1 MAGSS
6 SCGTKISKAADFLS
20 SLPDNVFTVI
30 FSFLTTKEAFS
41 TCISCKKLKH
51 LMTVIP
57 NVECKETGNDCL
69 TKKRE
74 FMESVSRFLENH
86 DSLIKTFHLSF
97 NPLGYRYRSDVCYW
111 LSFVLKNG
119 LEELDLVFDG
129 SNNLMFLPSLLT
141 APNLK
146 VLKLSHCVVNLP
158 SIIGFKSLKSLLLGS
173 MDIPESVIGLICC
186 HCESLQHFT
195 LEYCSGFTKIEILDP
210 KSKLET
216 LILNDCQTMILDN
229 LFAPFAL
236 KISSLKTL
244 SIRQKIINFFFV
256 GSPHINNLILCR
268 QAEVP
273 VTRQE
278 SRNMKDRIIGSLGNV
293 RTLQLA
299 GWAFEP
305 HTTHA
310 SHTTHAALPPSFCI
324 AYLKLPPSSVS
335 SELETLTY
343 SAPPPS
349 TAASPPPG
357 GGTTKPRSDTKCW
370 NY

>member
-1 MAGSS
+1 
-6 SCGTKISKAADFLS
+6 
-20 SLPDNVFTVI
+20 
-30 FSFLTTKEAFS
+30 
-41 TCISCKKLKH
+41 
-51 LMTVIP
+51 
-57 NVECKETGNDCL
+57 
-69 TKKRE
+69 
-74 FMESVSRFLENH
+74 MESVSRFLENH
-86 DSLIKTFHLSF
+86 DNLIKKIHLSF

-119 LEELDLVFDG
+119 LEELDLVFHG

-173 MDIPESVIGLICC
+173 MDIPKSVIGLICC

-244 SIRQKIINFFFV
+244 SIRQKIINFFFL

-299 GWAFEP
+299 GWAFER
-305 HTTHA
+305 
-310 SHTTHAALPPSFCI
+310 LI
-324 AYLKLPPSSVS
+324 
-335 SELETLTY
+335 
-343 SAPPPS
+343 
-349 TAASPPPG
+349 
-357 GGTTKPRSDTKCW
+357 SDDLGL
-370 NY
+370 

>member
-1 MAGSS
+1 
-6 SCGTKISKAADFLS
+6 
-20 SLPDNVFTVI
+20 
-30 FSFLTTKEAFS
+30 
-41 TCISCKKLKH
+41 
-51 LMTVIP
+51 MTVIP

-86 DSLIKTFHLSF
+86 DNLIKKIHLSF

-173 MDIPESVIGLICC
+173 MDIPKSVIGLICC

-236 KISSLKTL
+236 KISSVKTL
-244 SIRQKIINFFFV
+244 SIRQKIINFFFL

-299 GWAFEP
+299 GWAFER
-305 HTTHA
+305 
-310 SHTTHAALPPSFCI
+310 LI
-324 AYLKLPPSSVS
+324 
-335 SELETLTY
+335 
-343 SAPPPS
+343 
-349 TAASPPPG
+349 
-357 GGTTKPRSDTKCW
+357 SDDLGL
-370 NY
+370 